1 MCSYACV
8 SYRFLASL
16 KALVHNRAQPE
27 GSIAEGYIAQECITF
42 CSRYFQGVETVFNR
56 PQRNDA
62 ANPNED
68 MYLFGM
74 AGQPKGK
81 VKMVQLDEL
90 SRKQAH

>member
-16 KALVHNRAQPE
+16 KALVRNRAQPE
-27 GSIAEGYIAQECITF
+27 GSIAEGYIAQECIIF

-68 MYLFGM
+68 MYLFAT
-74 AGQPKGK
+74 AG
-81 VKMVQLDEL
+81 EL
-90 SRKQAH
+90 KERWKWLNLMN